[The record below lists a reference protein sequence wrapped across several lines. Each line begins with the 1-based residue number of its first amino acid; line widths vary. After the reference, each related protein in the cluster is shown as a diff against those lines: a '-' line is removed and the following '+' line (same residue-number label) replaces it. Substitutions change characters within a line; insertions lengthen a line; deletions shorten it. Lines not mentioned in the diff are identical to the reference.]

1 MSPRNLHAAVYG
13 KNPAGGCASAA
24 AAADDDGKA
33 RAKAIPRWCLTG
45 ETRGA
50 GREEETRIT
59 VDVSDER
66 NERTS
71 SSGSIIQ

>member
-1 MSPRNLHAAVYG
+1 MPPRNLHAAVYG
-13 KNPAGGCASAA
+13 RNPAGGWASAA
-24 AAADDDGKA
+24 ADDGKA
-33 RAKAIPRWCLTG
+33 RAKAIPRWCLAG

-50 GREEETRIT
+50 GREEETRKT
-59 VDVSDER
+59 VNVSDER